1 MRFTLK
7 LVLSIIAI
15 MACIL
20 SFSRYFLIRQSF
32 INSLEKSA
40 SQNVNQHILQKYYIE
55 SNVINSI
62 EQGDEI
68 TTEKITEYV
77 KNLYMYMGES
87 SEKIILYDYDR
98 YEIIFSNFE
107 PIEKLDFKFIF
118 NSESGE
124 YYIKEANNKYYML
137 FPSKIIVNSSTMYII
152 NIYDVSYIY
161 EERNKQMQEVIF
173 ADAII
178 LGGASIFIMIFSAF
192 MTKPI
197 KNLNVKAKKI
207 AEGDFS
213 NRVSINSKDEIGELA
228 NSFNIMS
235 EEIENKINSLKI
247 SIKQKDDFIN
257 GFTHELKTPMTAI
270 MGYSDMLRL
279 KKCDEEV
286 AKKAIN
292 YIYNE
297 TKRLEKL
304 SHKLMELVSLS
315 KNEIEFEYFDIKK
328 FMNKVSEK
336 MCNLDEIELELCLE
350 NGIVHGEKDLLEV
363 VIRNLVENAKKAEPK
378 DKKIVIKRTS
388 YD

>member
-1 MRFTLK
+1 MKFTLK

-20 SFSRYFLIRQSF
+20 SLSRYFLVRQSF
-32 INSLEKSA
+32 VHLIEKSA
-40 SQNVNQHILQKYYIE
+40 SQNANQHILQRYYIE
-55 SNVINSI
+55 SNIINNI
-62 EQGDEI
+62 EQGEEI
-68 TTEKITEYV
+68 TSDKIEEYV
-77 KNLYMYMGES
+77 KDLYMYMGEN
-87 SEKIILYDYDR
+87 SEKVILYNYDR

-107 PIEKLDFKFIF
+107 QIEELDFEFIF

-124 YYIKEANNKYYML
+124 YYIKELNNKYYML
-137 FPSKIIVNSSTMYII
+137 FPSRIMINSNIMYIV
-152 NIYDVSYIY
+152 NIYDVSYMY
-161 EERNKQMQEVIF
+161 EERDRQMREVIF
-173 ADAII
+173 ADIII
-178 LGGASIFIMIFSAF
+178 LGIASIFIVIFSAL

-197 KNLNVKAKKI
+197 KNLNFKAKKI

-213 NRVSINSKDEIGELA
+213 NRVSIKSKDEIGELA

-235 EEIENKINSLKI
+235 EEIENKINSLEL

-286 AKKAIN
+286 AKKAVN

-297 TKRLEKL
+297 TKRLERL
-304 SHKLMELVSLS
+304 SYKLMELMSLS
-315 KNEIEFEYFDIKK
+315 KKEIKFEYFDIEK
-328 FMNKVSEK
+328 FMNKISAK
-336 MCNLDEIELELCLE
+336 MFGLDEIELELCLE
-350 NGIVHGEKDLLEV
+350 SEIVQGEKDLLEV

-378 DKKIVIKRTS
+378 DKKVVIKRKD
-388 YD
+388 YE